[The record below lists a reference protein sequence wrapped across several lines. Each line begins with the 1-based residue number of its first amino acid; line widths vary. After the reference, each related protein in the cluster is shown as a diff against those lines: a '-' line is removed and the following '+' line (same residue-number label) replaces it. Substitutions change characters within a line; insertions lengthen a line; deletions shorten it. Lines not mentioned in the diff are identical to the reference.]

1 MMTAA
6 ATSAGP
12 TYHVPFNRDNVMH
25 LHGTGRRKG
34 GGSIGVGLLAAAAV
48 VIVTIAG
55 IVQVGWAALAPF
67 GSAALILGI
76 LLWIM
81 RATDRAA
88 K

>member
-1 MMTAA
+1 M
-6 ATSAGP
+6 
-12 TYHVPFNRDNVMH
+12 MH

-81 RATDRAA
+81 RAADRAV